1 MLYGELDLSGEPS
14 DASAPGG
21 GHGAAGLLTG
31 IRGSSAQARRC
42 GPCLLALTASPIRPD
57 ARSLRPSTHGD
68 GRYLLALDGWL
79 TDPDGLRADLGRD
92 GGAPMSDSDLIAAAL
107 ARRGDAA
114 LDRMHGQFAIAWWD
128 MAERR
133 LLLACDRTG
142 GRTLFFHHA
151 PGGGRLSF
159 AGTVGMLLG
168 DPAIPRTVDP
178 QALARAGLGL
188 SPAGGRTCFAGIDQL
203 TAGHKLVMTPGAMT
217 VDRYWR
223 LDPHRQIRFR
233 RDEEYVEAA
242 RELLDR
248 VVADHLRG
256 AGPVVAMLSGG
267 LDSSAVAA
275 TAARLTAPD
284 MVRTLTVRPDPEA
297 GRPIPEPYDFQDE
310 WDLARV
316 TAALHPNIRAE
327 ATSAQFGSVEDL
339 LRLHMPLTGRPPG
352 NLLAGAWF
360 AATWDRARALGAR
373 SMLGG
378 QAGNATLTATA
389 LTARVRPAALADLPG
404 ALADGLARF
413 RRSPGRRA
421 AEGALRGLVPPWAG
435 PWLRRLT
442 GRPPAWQA
450 VSGLAPDAATGIDAD
465 SVWRDAV
472 AGDAGVPFRLRWRLA
487 SIEQTWRGLSRR
499 SPLRLVRGVEYRDP
513 LSDVRMAEF
522 CLALPYDQ
530 FTRGRQDRFLAR
542 RVLADR
548 LPAEVLTETR
558 RGRQLPEWHDWMTR
572 LRPWM
577 AGELDRL
584 DRSSL
589 GRELVDV
596 PRLRASLDNWPTD
609 ADAAEPRYHEMMDAL
624 GGGVALGVFLRWAEG
639 GND

>member
-1 MLYGELDLSGEPS
+1 MPLLYGVLDLAGGASYPVDERGTDRPVPGSRSQSTQVRRSGPCLL
-14 DASAPGG
+14 G
-21 GHGAAGLLTG
+21 LTG
-31 IRGSSAQARRC
+31 SPDRSTAQARR
-42 GPCLLALTASPIRPD
+42 
-57 ARSLRPSTHGD
+57 PSAHGD

-79 TDPDGLRADLGRD
+79 ADPDGLRADLGPD
-92 GGAPMSDSDLIAAAL
+92 AETMPESGLIAAAL
-107 ARRGDAA
+107 ARWSDAA

-142 GRTLFFHHA
+142 GRTLFFHRT
-151 PGGGRLSF
+151 PGRRLSF
-159 AGTVGMLLG
+159 AGTVGMLQS
-168 DPAIPRTVDP
+168 DPAVPRVVDP
-178 QALARAGLGL
+178 LAVARAGLGI
-188 SPAGGRTCFAGIDQL
+188 SHAGGRTCFVGIDQL
-203 TAGHKLVMTPGAMT
+203 PAGHKLVATPDSMA
-217 VDRYWR
+217 VERYWR
-223 LDPHRQIRFR
+223 LDPHRRVRFR

-242 RELLDR
+242 RDLLDR

-275 TAARLTAPD
+275 TAARLAAPET
-284 MVRTLTVRPDPEA
+284 VRTLTMRPDPQA
-297 GRPIPEPYDFQDE
+297 RRPVPGQSAFQDE
-310 WDLARV
+310 WDLARA

-327 ATSAQFGSVEDL
+327 ATPARLDSVEDL
-339 LRLHMPLTGRPPG
+339 LRTHMPLTGRPPVH
-352 NLLAGAWF
+352 LLAGAWF
-360 AATWDRARALGAR
+360 EALWNRARAMGAH

-378 QAGNATLTATA
+378 RAGNATLTATA
-389 LTARVRPAALADLPG
+389 IATRVRPATLADLPG

-421 AEGALRGLVPPWAG
+421 AEGALRGLAPPWAG
-435 PWLRRLT
+435 PWLRRMT

-450 VSGLAPDAATGIDAD
+450 ITGLSPDAADGIDAD
-465 SVWRDAV
+465 GIWHDAV

-487 SIEQTWRGLSRR
+487 CIEQTWLGSSLY
-499 SPLRLVRGVEYRDP
+499 SPLRLRRGVEYLDP
-513 LSDVRMAEF
+513 LGDVRMAEF
-522 CLALPYDQ
+522 CLALPHDQ